1 MFCVWERF
9 GVLSEEKAT
18 NLGWPSTE
26 GKARFPNLAKD
37 WVRGQLLKE
46 LKKSLE
52 GGENTL
58 WMRKKCA
65 RGLEEEREGWKEKSG
80 QHLIKK

>member
-9 GVLSEEKAT
+9 EEKVT

-26 GKARFPNLAKD
+26 GKDRFPNLPKD

-52 GGENTL
+52 GGENTM
-58 WMRKKCA
+58 WMRKNVP
-65 RGLEEEREGWKEKSG
+65 EGWRGERGGRKN
-80 QHLIKK
+80 QVNI